1 MTTAEWVDP
10 QSLPPGSMLD
20 IETRNRR
27 YHVECLGGCRIRISG
42 HPDLCPTAEPAT
54 LQGSVDKA
62 GVTER
67 LISPGRYLQFVLH
80 DRPVTTTRVMKVRVQ
95 RAPAASSSVH

>member
-27 YHVECLGGCRIRISG
+27 YQVECLGGSRIRICG
-42 HPDLCPTAEPAT
+42 HPDLCPTPSSAT
-54 LQGSVDKA
+54 LQGSADKA
-62 GVTER
+62 GVSEP
-67 LISPGRYLQFVLH
+67 LISPGRYLQFVLQ
-80 DRPVTTTRVMKVRVQ
+80 DRHITTTRVMKVRVQ
-95 RAPAASSSVH
+95 LAPAASSSVH